1 MTVRHISRRSS
12 GFTLIEMMVAL
23 FIFGMLASAS
33 VILLRQSVAA
43 QAQSAERLNEMGD
56 IRRFSAL
63 LSQDFAAIVAR
74 PSIDSLGSP
83 RLAFAM
89 NSSDDALMGFTRQAP
104 VLEIDGPASTLQ
116 RVEYGFSE
124 GVFQRAVADMSDGA
138 QMREAAP
145 ILTDIG
151 RIELR
156 VRDSGGLWVSVW
168 QPQRADDLP
177 IAVELSLF
185 RNEGGVGEPLVM
197 RFLVGGAR

>member
-1 MTVRHISRRSS
+1 MARESL

-33 VILLRQSVAA
+33 VILLRQSVEA
-43 QAQSAERLNEMGD
+43 QAQSAERLDEMGD

-63 LSQDFAAIVAR
+63 LSQDLAAVIAR
-74 PSIDSLGSP
+74 PTLDNLGSP

-89 NSSDDALMGFTRQAP
+89 SSSDGALMGFTRQAP

-116 RVEYGFSE
+116 RVEYGFGE

-138 QMREAAP
+138 AMQEAAP
-145 ILTDIG
+145 ILIG
-151 RIELR
+151 IDRIELR
-156 VRDSGGLWVSVW
+156 VRDSSGLWISEW
-168 QPQRADDLP
+168 QPQRADELP

-197 RFLVGGAR
+197 LFLVGGSR